1 MKHAGKLEFIYLVN
15 TSLLFTHE
23 VDSSYWNEWNLFGI
37 PGGIQLF
44 LVMNFILI
52 VIGLVGFRYVVL
64 RKRSGLW
71 FSLLQSL
78 CGMFAFII
86 HGIFI
91 MKGHTEFTLPVSE
104 ILLVL
109 ILLVSVIQGFLSVYG
124 LVADEK
130 ITT

>member
-52 VIGLVGFRYVVL
+52 VIGLLGFRYVVL
-64 RKRSGLW
+64 CKRSGLW

-78 CGMFAFII
+78 CGMFAFIL
-86 HGIFI
+86 HRIFI
-91 MKGHTEFTLPVSE
+91 LKGHKEFTLPVSE
-104 ILLVL
+104 ILLIL
-109 ILLVSVIQGFLSVYG
+109 ILLVSVIQGFLSLYG
-124 LVADEK
+124 LIVNNK
-130 ITT
+130 IES

>member
-1 MKHAGKLEFIYLVN
+1 MKHAGKLEFIYFVN
-15 TSLLFTHE
+15 TSLLFSHE
-23 VDSSYWNEWNLFGI
+23 VDSAYWNEWNLFGI

-44 LVMNFILI
+44 LVMNIILI

-78 CGMFAFII
+78 CGMFAFIL

-124 LVADEK
+124 LIADEK